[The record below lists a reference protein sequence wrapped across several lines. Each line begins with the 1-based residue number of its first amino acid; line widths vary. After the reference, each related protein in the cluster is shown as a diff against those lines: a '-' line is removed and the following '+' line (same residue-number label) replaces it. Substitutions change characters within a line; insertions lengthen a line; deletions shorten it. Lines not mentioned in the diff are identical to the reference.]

1 MSSNLYPTTS
11 NHSTSNRLHVPRHSY
26 NPSISSIPSSA
37 GPQYLNTRTKSGTTV
52 PKLSRTSTEATDG
65 NVSQAIDTQS
75 MYTIDRIQSTKPSVS
90 YLDKLWTQID
100 VLDDVK
106 NMSNEVKL
114 RGSFFNDKFN
124 LELAR
129 LKLLHNKLLETMATQ
144 HFTATSHKKQ
154 LSKLDS
160 INTNETS
167 VAGSSPVT
175 EEDEQA
181 HKLQEKAHDFFQSKQ
196 GQDILHRKQNF
207 EEINH
212 YVNEINQN
220 LQAVAASM
228 NRFDE
233 TTKEMW

>member
-1 MSSNLYPTTS
+1 MSSNIYRTDS
-11 NHSTSNRLHVPRHSY
+11 NQSGSNRLLVPRHSY
-26 NPSISSIPSSA
+26 NPSVTSIPGGT
-37 GPQYLNTRTKSGTTV
+37 GPQFLHSRSKSGATV
-52 PKLSRTSTEATDG
+52 PKLSRTNTDMTDS
-65 NVSQAIDTQS
+65 NNHVADTQS
-75 MYTIDRIQSTKPSVS
+75 MRTIDRIQSAKPSVS

-106 NMSNEVKL
+106 DMSNEVKL

-124 LELAR
+124 LELST

-144 HFTATSHKKQ
+144 HFTATTHKKQ
-154 LSKLDS
+154 ISRLNSS
-160 INTNETS
+160 VTNDTASAS
-167 VAGSSPVT
+167 VPAT
-175 EEDEQA
+175 EDERA
-181 HKLQEKAHDFFQSKQ
+181 RKLQEKTDEFFQPSQ

-207 EEINH
+207 EEVNH

-220 LQAVAASM
+220 LQTVAASM